1 MAASAVVDTKA
12 QYFRTEGKRHCIINH
27 NHRIAGRLFRSY
39 GASNPLES
47 SRCIITRFAWLAAA
61 ANSYPRSSATPARL
75 RYWPLPNTD
84 IPLDVEFEMVTL
96 KDRVAIITG
105 ASGGLGR
112 VVTRQFS
119 ERGARLALLDRSSER
134 LKELV
139 SDLKLTEDR
148 YLLSASDLTNPEA
161 VDATAKDVIAKFGRA
176 EILLNLV
183 GGFVGGKKVVELARD
198 DLSNMLQQHVWTT
211 FHLAQAFVPHMIA
224 NRWGR
229 FLVISSPRALDPRGN
244 NAAYAIGKA
253 GEEVLT
259 LSLAQELKDT
269 GVTANV
275 ILVRSIDVEHRR
287 DREPTPENASSTT
300 PEEIAAAIMYLCSDE
315 ARTVS
320 GARIP
325 LHGA

>member
-1 MAASAVVDTKA
+1 MTV
-12 QYFRTEGKRHCIINH
+12 
-27 NHRIAGRLFRSY
+27 
-39 GASNPLES
+39 
-47 SRCIITRFAWLAAA
+47 
-61 ANSYPRSSATPARL
+61 
-75 RYWPLPNTD
+75 
-84 IPLDVEFEMVTL
+84 

-105 ASGGLGR
+105 ASGGLGT
-112 VVTRQFS
+112 VVAKQFA
-119 ERGARLALLDRSSER
+119 EEGTRLALLDRSLER
-134 LKELV
+134 LRQLV

-161 VDATAKDVIAKFGRA
+161 VRAAAKDVMAKFDRA
-176 EILLNLV
+176 DILLNLV

-198 DLSNMLQQHVWTT
+198 DLSDMLQQHVWTT
-211 FHLAQAFVPHMIA
+211 FHLAQAFVPHLIA

-244 NAAYAIGKA
+244 NAAYVIGKA

-287 DREPTPENASSTT
+287 DREPTPENASWTT
-300 PEEIAAAIMYLCSDE
+300 PEEIAAAIMYLCTDE
-315 ARTVS
+315 ARMVN

-325 LHGA
+325 LYGA

>member
-1 MAASAVVDTKA
+1 M
-12 QYFRTEGKRHCIINH
+12 
-27 NHRIAGRLFRSY
+27 
-39 GASNPLES
+39 
-47 SRCIITRFAWLAAA
+47 
-61 ANSYPRSSATPARL
+61 
-75 RYWPLPNTD
+75 
-84 IPLDVEFEMVTL
+84 

-112 VVTRQFS
+112 VVARQFA

-134 LKELV
+134 LERLV
-139 SDLKLTEDR
+139 ADLGLADDR
-148 YLLSASDLTNPEA
+148 CLLSTSDLTEP
-161 VDATAKDVIAKFGRA
+161 DAARAAAKDVVEKFGRA

-183 GGFVGGKKVVELARD
+183 GGFTGGKEVVQLPQD
-198 DLSNMLQQHVWTT
+198 DLSDMLRQHVWTT
-211 FHLAQAFVPHMIA
+211 FYLAQAFVPHLTA
-224 NRWGR
+224 NGWGR
-229 FLVISSPRALDPRGN
+229 FLVISSPRAFSPRGG

-287 DREPTPENASSTT
+287 DHEPTSDNASWTT

-315 ARTVS
+315 ARMVN

-325 LHGA
+325 LYGA

>member
-1 MAASAVVDTKA
+1 M
-12 QYFRTEGKRHCIINH
+12 
-27 NHRIAGRLFRSY
+27 
-39 GASNPLES
+39 
-47 SRCIITRFAWLAAA
+47 
-61 ANSYPRSSATPARL
+61 
-75 RYWPLPNTD
+75 
-84 IPLDVEFEMVTL
+84 TL

-112 VVTRQFS
+112 VLVRQFA
-119 ERGARLALLDRSSER
+119 ERDARLALLDRNPEQLR
-134 LKELV
+134 QLV
-139 SDLKLTEDR
+139 LDLKLTEDR
-148 YLLSASDLTNPEA
+148 YLLSAPDLTDPQ
-161 VDATAKDVIAKFGRA
+161 ATRAAANDVMAKFGRA
-176 EILLNLV
+176 DILLNLV
-183 GGFVGGKKVVELARD
+183 GGFTGGKTVVELAED

-211 FHLAQAFVPHMIA
+211 FYLAQAFVPHLAA

-275 ILVRSIDVEHRR
+275 ILVRSIDVEHKR
-287 DREPTPENASSTT
+287 DEEPTPENASWTT
-300 PEEIAAAIMYLCSDE
+300 PEEIASAIMYLCSDE
-315 ARTVS
+315 AHMVN

-325 LHGA
+325 LYGA

>member
-1 MAASAVVDTKA
+1 LV
-12 QYFRTEGKRHCIINH
+12 
-27 NHRIAGRLFRSY
+27 
-39 GASNPLES
+39 
-47 SRCIITRFAWLAAA
+47 
-61 ANSYPRSSATPARL
+61 
-75 RYWPLPNTD
+75 NTD
-84 IPLDVEFEMVTL
+84 IPLDAEFDMVTL

-112 VVTRQFS
+112 VVTREFS
-119 ERGARLALLDRSSER
+119 ERGARLALFDRSSER

-148 YLLSASDLTNPEA
+148 YLLIASDLTGPEA
-161 VDATAKDVIAKFGRA
+161 ARSAAKDVMAKFGRA
-176 EILLNLV
+176 EIVLNFI
-183 GGFVGGKKVVELARD
+183 GGFTGGKQVVELAED
-198 DLSNMLQQHVWTT
+198 DLSDMLKQHVWTT
-211 FHLAQAFVPHMIA
+211 FYLAQAFVPHLVA

-229 FLVISSPRALDPRGN
+229 FLVISSPRALNPRGN

-253 GEEVLT
+253 GEEVLV

-275 ILVRSIDVEHRR
+275 ILVRSIDVGHLR
-287 DREPTPENASSTT
+287 DREPTPENASWTT

-315 ARTVS
+315 ARMTT

-325 LHGA
+325 LYGA